1 MNTTEESLRSIAKVA
16 GIIFIGVFISKIL
29 AYLYRIVVARLGA
42 EQYGFISIGIAIL
55 GVFVTISLLGM
66 NEGVIRYVSYFKGKD
81 ERAKIKG
88 VLSTALKLTTILGI
102 VLSILLFIFSDLVAV
117 RIFHNHQLSSIIKI
131 FAIIIPINVFRE
143 ILLSTIKA
151 YRKVEYEVFSRNIV
165 ENSFKLLLTLLFIY
179 IGFNVLGAA
188 LAYLFATIASTIIA
202 LYFFRKV
209 YLNFKINK
217 PAEYSN
223 KELLSYCWPLIF
235 NTFIFQV
242 ILWTDTFMLGFFK
255 TPSDVGIYN
264 AALPTGQLMYIFPYA
279 LMTLFFPVL
288 SELHARGSRQ
298 AFESIYKTTTRWIF
312 MINLALLSVFIIFSK
327 QVISVLF
334 GREYLSGSMALVI
347 LSTGYFFYY
356 LTSNSNYIL
365 MILKKTKLIF
375 MNTIAAALINI
386 LLNFILIPK
395 FGIVGAAIATVLSLM
410 IIAILRF
417 IESWTITRINPFKTD
432 YIKILISI
440 LIATSSTIY
449 IIRMLNIQR
458 DIYILIFGAILIG
471 LIYILL
477 LAITRS
483 FKENDLIILRAINQK
498 IRGYLKIWV

>member
-1 MNTTEESLRSIAKVA
+1 MNTTEESLRSIAKGA
-16 GIIFIGVFISKIL
+16 GIIFLGVFISKIL

-66 NEGVIRYVSYFKGKD
+66 NEGVIRYVSYYKGKD
-81 ERAKIKG
+81 DKAKIKG
-88 VLSTALKLTTILGI
+88 VLSTALKLTTALGVI
-102 VLSILLFIFSDLVAV
+102 LSILLFIFSDQVAV
-117 RIFHNHQLSSIIKI
+117 RIFHNHQLSGIIKI

-151 YRKVEYEVFSRNIV
+151 FRKVEYEVFSRNIV
-165 ENSFKLLLTLLFIY
+165 ENSSKLLLTLLFIY

-202 LYFFRKV
+202 LYFFRKI

-223 KELLSYCWPLIF
+223 KEFFSYCWPLVF

-255 TPSDVGIYN
+255 TSSDVGIYN

-288 SELHARGSRQ
+288 SELHAKNSRQ
-298 AFESIYKTTTRWIF
+298 AFESVYKTTTRWIF
-312 MINLALLSVFIIFSK
+312 MINLIPLSIFIIFSR
-327 QVISVLF
+327 QVIRVLF
-334 GREYLSGSMALVI
+334 GEEYISGSIVLVI

-365 MILKKTKLIF
+365 MILKKTKVIF
-375 MNTIAAALINI
+375 MNTVAAALINI
-386 LLNFILIPK
+386 LLNLILIPK
-395 FGIVGAAIATVLSLM
+395 FGMVGAAIATVLSLM
-410 IIAILRF
+410 TIAILRF
-417 IESWTITRINPFKTD
+417 IESWAITRINPFKTD

-440 LIATSSTIY
+440 LIAALSTVY
-449 IIRMLNIQR
+449 ILKMLNIQK
-458 DIYILIFGAILIG
+458 DIYILVFGAILIG
-471 LIYILL
+471 MIYILL
-477 LAITRS
+477 LAVTRS
-483 FKENDLIILRAINQK
+483 FKENDLIILKAINQK
-498 IRGYLKIWV
+498 IRGYLKI